1 MRLRRDGKG
10 SSPGRAGSGRRGI
23 GGVPAAGSFQSEG
36 DLGASGG
43 GGGMGNR
50 REREKREREARKVE
64 EGGERRVATQARVW
78 WYSLNVGPED
88 TCRVA
93 RSLILFV
100 GKIRSRIGGPISCE

>member
-1 MRLRRDGKG
+1 VEW
-10 SSPGRAGSGRRGI
+10 GI
-23 GGVPAAGSFQSEG
+23 GE
-36 DLGASGG
+36 
-43 GGGMGNR
+43 
-50 REREKREREARKVE
+50 RERREREARKVE